1 MTHRYEDSI
10 KSGKMEQ
17 QFGLRIFLYKRWNTD
32 QYMVLKNLSKIRDWY
47 LGKSVGIDE
56 TNEGG

>member
-1 MTHRYEDSI
+1 
-10 KSGKMEQ
+10 MEQ